1 MSRLKVS
8 ENSAEASANTRR
20 LPFLL
25 LLFVTISAVLVSLLE
40 LTNRSR
46 PFQTLD
52 SQSSADRRQLVC
64 NDLRAEL
71 DPYSHQGSARIEVR
85 EDIGVVF
92 FDGRIDVPSAARLTL
107 ASRQFSDFDL
117 VVRSLGGY
125 VNPSIVIAET
135 LYDKGFGK
143 SVFVLDACGSACTI
157 LVSPAQELVP
167 CEYSILLFHSS
178 QVYRPNEQV
187 LDYEALESV
196 SERRETKRLLDRLLA
211 QSGSPVDFARLLECQ
226 FALTRPQVRKS
237 LRGRTQ
243 INPELRQRPF
253 WWAPS
258 EAELVSLGF
267 RLEAEGYNPRLAIDT
282 LAESGQFS
290 DATSRRL
297 KDVSFSACKG

>member
-8 ENSAEASANTRR
+8 ENSAEVSAKTRR

-25 LLFVTISAVLVSLLE
+25 LFSVTISAVLVSLLE
-40 LTNRSR
+40 MTNRPP
-46 PFQTLD
+46 PFQNLD
-52 SQSSADRRQLVC
+52 GESNAERRQLVC

-71 DPYSHQGSARIEVR
+71 DPYRHQESARIKVR
-85 EDIGVVF
+85 DDLGVVF
-92 FDGRIDVPSAARLTL
+92 FDGRIDRASAARLIL
-107 ASRQFSDFDL
+107 ASRRFPDFDL

-125 VNPSIVIAET
+125 VDASIDLAET

-143 SVFVLDACGSACTI
+143 SVFVMDACASACTI

-167 CEYSILLFHSS
+167 CEYSVLLFHSS

-196 SERRETKRLLDRLLA
+196 SERRGAKRSLDRLLA
-211 QSGSPVDFARLLECQ
+211 QSGSPVDFARLLECE
-226 FALTRPQVRKS
+226 FALTRPRVPNTLS
-237 LRGRTQ
+237 GRTQ
-243 INPELRQRPF
+243 INRELRQRPY

-267 RLEAEGYNPRLAIDT
+267 RLEAKGYNPRQAIDI
-282 LAESGQFS
+282 LADSGQFS
-290 DATSRRL
+290 AASSVRL
-297 KDVSFSACKG
+297 KDVTLVACAS